1 MTSDMS
7 DRVSVTPEPEP
18 EPRDTDARA
27 RESGAGDIA
36 HGPIVSDIGI
46 INTSIVTQN
55 VLPELQV
62 DFDNGAV
69 ILHDPGST
77 DQGQG
82 LVTLSHTEESQLV
95 STAPVTEAG
104 GNMIMTTEDEARFVT
119 DTQFVVLEQTQN
131 VREWTEPEP
140 RTLGSEPE
148 PRTLGSV
155 PEAGHGV
162 TAHVTDVTH
171 SPSSLDQHQEEVEVT
186 PPRYEHFDSDS
197 RPRVYL
203 NGLNQI
209 NQEIYA
215 HLDVVSN
222 VAGDQAEVTVD
233 NHVQDANQNDDDNQT
248 KRKRRGPNKKIEKRQ
263 QIKAKKEERRQ
274 QYDLA
279 ISAYKDGKFENFH
292 ACAKHFRVN
301 QKTLKKL
308 IISGRRYVGTGDVSR
323 VLTLEEESKIV
334 EHLKWCRSVGF
345 GMTYH
350 TLQSLFQ
357 ELLSAVVR

>member
-1 MTSDMS
+1 MTSDMR

-18 EPRDTDARA
+18 RDTDARV
-27 RESGAGDIA
+27 RESGDIA

-46 INTSIVTQN
+46 INTSIVTPN

-62 DFDNGAV
+62 DFDIGEV

-77 DQGQG
+77 DQG

-104 GNMIMTTEDEARFVT
+104 GNMIMTTEDEASFVT
-119 DTQFVVLEQTQN
+119 DNQFVVLEQTQN
-131 VREWTEPEP
+131 VREWTEPES

-148 PRTLGSV
+148 PRTLGSE

-162 TAHVTDVTH
+162 TAHVTH

-186 PPRYEHFDSDS
+186 PPRYEQFDFDS

-215 HLDVVSN
+215 HLDDVSN

-233 NHVQDANQNDDDNQT
+233 NHVQEANQNDDDNQT
-248 KRKRRGPNKKIEKRQ
+248 KRKRRGPNKKIEKMQ
-263 QIKAKKEERRQ
+263 QIKAKKEERKQ

-279 ISAYKDGKFENFH
+279 ISGYKDGKFENIH
-292 ACAKHFRVN
+292 ACAKHFGVN
-301 QKTLKKL
+301 QTTLKKL
-308 IISGRRYVGTGDVSR
+308 IVSGRRYVGTGDVSR

-350 TLQSLFQ
+350 TLQSLFK